1 MNYYNTEIGEENEN
15 KIQTFIQTLIKGFS
29 TRELQKSGESDEY
42 LKALPCVCLLQ
53 GEMWHVVFDPEF
65 IVF

>member
-42 LKALPCVCLLQ
+42 WKALPPVSVCYKVRCDMLCL
-53 GEMWHVVFDPEF
+53 
-65 IVF
+65 ILSL